1 MRHGARW
8 RRIVRPP
15 RLRHGSW
22 TLGNDFRSWYH
33 SWQTQVTKRMSH
45 GFTVLGSYTLAKSI
59 DSSST
64 NNLGATV
71 SNPFDLHTE
80 RGRSQWDRR
89 HAFVAS
95 WLWTLPVRFPNK
107 LANSLLGGWTIT
119 GITSLQ
125 SGTALTF
132 IQGSDIALDGTGGSQ
147 HAQLAPGVTMSS
159 IQISH
164 PDRNAFITQFFNTSA
179 FIQPRLL
186 PRGIY
191 GNAGRGLISGPALS
205 TTDFA
210 GLKDFAI
217 RESWK
222 LQFRGEFFN
231 ALNQVNFSNPN
242 QTVSSSAFGR
252 ITGAASGRVI
262 QLALKLVW

>member
-1 MRHGARW
+1 
-8 RRIVRPP
+8 
-15 RLRHGSW
+15 
-22 TLGNDFRSWYH
+22 
-33 SWQTQVTKRMSH
+33 MSR

-64 NNLGATV
+64 NNLGGSV
-71 SNPFDLHTE
+71 SNPFALHTE
-80 RGRSQWDRR
+80 RGRSSWDRR

-95 WLWTLPVRFPNK
+95 WLWNLPVRFSNK
-107 LANSLLGGWTIT
+107 LANSVIGGWTLT

-125 SGTALTF
+125 SGTGLTF
-132 IQGSDIALDGTGGSQ
+132 VQGSDIALDGTGGSQ
-147 HAQLAPGVTMSS
+147 HAQLAAGVTAAS

-164 PDRNAFITQFFNTSA
+164 PDRNAFITQFFNTGA

-186 PRGIY
+186 PRGVY
-191 GNAGRGLISGPALS
+191 GNAGRGLISGPALAN
-205 TTDFA
+205 TDLA
-210 GLKDFAI
+210 ALKDFAL

-222 LQFRGEFFN
+222 LQLRGEFFN

-252 ITGAASGRVI
+252 ITSAASGRVI
-262 QLALKLVW
+262 QLAVKMIW

>member
-1 MRHGARW
+1 VIYEPGILGPANY
-8 RRIVRPP
+8 I
-15 RLRHGSW
+15 
-22 TLGNDFRSWYH
+22 LGNDFRSWYH

-64 NNLGATV
+64 NNLGGTV

-95 WLWTLPVRFPNK
+95 WLWNLPVRFSNK
-107 LANSLLGGWTIT
+107 VANSVIGGWTLT

-132 IQGSDIALDGTGGSQ
+132 VQGSDIALDGTGGSQ
-147 HAQLAPGVTMSS
+147 HAQLASGVTAST

-164 PDRNAFITQFFNTSA
+164 PDRNAFITQFFNTGA

-186 PRGIY
+186 PRGVY
-191 GNAGRGLISGPALS
+191 GNAGRGLISGPALAN
-205 TTDFA
+205 TDLA
-210 GLKDFAI
+210 ALKDFAL

-222 LQFRGEFFN
+222 LQLRGEFFN

-262 QLALKLVW
+262 QLAVKMIW